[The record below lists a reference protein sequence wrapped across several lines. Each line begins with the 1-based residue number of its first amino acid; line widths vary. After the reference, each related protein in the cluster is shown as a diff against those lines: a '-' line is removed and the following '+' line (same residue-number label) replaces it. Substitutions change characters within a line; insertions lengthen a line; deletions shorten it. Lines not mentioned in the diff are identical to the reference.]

1 MLVERR
7 ERVLQLDEG
16 NEVDQESEEVGNL
29 DNEEFDQDEVNRNLL
44 EVDRRDR
51 MGKDEGNLQE
61 VEVLLDGN
69 LDNRGMEEG
78 DREFEELESFLSNFP
93 EFLLHLHE
101 RRLNVLD
108 ELGRKNESEIEVEGK
123 ADGREGEGEGRSKGK
138 DRQGNPSFHKEVDV

>member
-44 EVDRRDR
+44 EEVRRDR

-78 DREFEELESFLSNFP
+78 DREFEELE
-93 EFLLHLHE
+93 
-101 RRLNVLD
+101 
-108 ELGRKNESEIEVEGK
+108 
-123 ADGREGEGEGRSKGK
+123 
-138 DRQGNPSFHKEVDV
+138 

>member
-1 MLVERR
+1 VLVERR

-78 DREFEELESFLSNFP
+78 DREFEELE
-93 EFLLHLHE
+93 
-101 RRLNVLD
+101 
-108 ELGRKNESEIEVEGK
+108 
-123 ADGREGEGEGRSKGK
+123 
-138 DRQGNPSFHKEVDV
+138 

>member
-78 DREFEELESFLSNFP
+78 DREFEELE
-93 EFLLHLHE
+93 
-101 RRLNVLD
+101 
-108 ELGRKNESEIEVEGK
+108 
-123 ADGREGEGEGRSKGK
+123 
-138 DRQGNPSFHKEVDV
+138 